1 MRKPRKQH
9 LGVMVASVTGQA
21 TSVPLK
27 GRTALDRRGN
37 LNRPTQHPL
46 LVVTMVLEA
55 NTISFCS

>member
-9 LGVMVASVTGQA
+9 LRVMVASETGQA
-21 TSVPLK
+21 TGVPLK

-37 LNRPTQHPL
+37 SVPLNIPF

-55 NTISFCS
+55 NTISFRS